1 MDTLLYAGSFD
12 PVTRGHM
19 DVIRR
24 TAALCSQLVVAVMH
38 NPEKHGFLSVPMR
51 VELLETACRELPNV
65 RVIAHGG
72 LLVDCAHEVG
82 AQAVIRG
89 LRPLGDFESEYQMA
103 QVNRKLGGVETLLI
117 TTSDDCASIS
127 SSIVRQVAAFGG
139 DISPLVPEGTAQK
152 KAAEAQLSEEEAAAQ
167 DAEMSGGAETVAEAA
182 DDPVETA
189 AVRLGQK
196 LGLGATQEDGG
207 SERET
212 AFSADLAGAAAANAA
227 LLRAREA
234 ESADNASD
242 WIRKLLSAD
251 GRDGASAAAARGKN
265 DFSLAQE
272 QEVRETESFS
282 LSLERDARRYDSGF
296 LFY

>member
-51 VELLETACRELPNV
+51 VELLETACRGLPNV

-72 LLVDCAHEVG
+72 LLVDRAHEVG

-139 DISPLVPEGTAQK
+139 DISPLVPEGTAGK
-152 KAAEAQLSEEEAAAQ
+152 
-167 DAEMSGGAETVAEAA
+167 
-182 DDPVETA
+182 
-189 AVRLGQK
+189 
-196 LGLGATQEDGG
+196 
-207 SERET
+207 
-212 AFSADLAGAAAANAA
+212 
-227 LLRAREA
+227 
-234 ESADNASD
+234 
-242 WIRKLLSAD
+242 ILSALS
-251 GRDGASAAAARGKN
+251 GRQA
-265 DFSLAQE
+265 
-272 QEVRETESFS
+272 
-282 LSLERDARRYDSGF
+282 
-296 LFY
+296 

>member
-1 MDTLLYAGSFD
+1 MNYIEWALQ
-12 PVTRGHM
+12 RGAELW
-19 DVIRR
+19 RAR
-24 TAALCSQLVVAVMH
+24 EEAL
-38 NPEKHGFLSVPMR
+38 KKRLS
-51 VELLETACRELPNV
+51 
-65 RVIAHGG
+65 
-72 LLVDCAHEVG
+72 
-82 AQAVIRG
+82 
-89 LRPLGDFESEYQMA
+89 
-103 QVNRKLGGVETLLI
+103 
-117 TTSDDCASIS
+117 
-127 SSIVRQVAAFGG
+127 
-139 DISPLVPEGTAQK
+139 LVPEGTAQK

-196 LGLGATQEDGG
+196 LWLGATQEDDG
-207 SERET
+207 SERKT
-212 AFSADLAGAAAANAA
+212 AFSADLAGTAAANAA

-251 GRDGASAAAARGKN
+251 AARGKN

-282 LSLERDARRYDSGF
+282 LSLERDARRYDGGF

>member
-1 MDTLLYAGSFD
+1 MKIAVYPGSFD
-12 PVTRGHM
+12 PVTKGHLNIIERASRLF
-19 DVIRR
+19 DRLI
-24 TAALCSQLVVAVMH
+24 VAVMH

-139 DISPLVPEGTAQK
+139 DIAPFVPECN
-152 KAAEAQLSEEEAAAQ
+152 
-167 DAEMSGGAETVAEAA
+167 
-182 DDPVETA
+182 VE
-189 AVRLGQK
+189 L
-196 LGLGATQEDGG
+196 
-207 SERET
+207 
-212 AFSADLAGAAAANAA
+212 
-227 LLRAREA
+227 
-234 ESADNASD
+234 
-242 WIRKLLSAD
+242 I
-251 GRDGASAAAARGKN
+251 KN
-265 DFSLAQE
+265 YLTHR
-272 QEVRETESFS
+272 V
-282 LSLERDARRYDSGF
+282 
-296 LFY
+296 